1 MTYRERRLA
10 KAERLRG
17 WAEKRVDSA
26 NAVLAADSEVRHD
39 WAFITQPG
47 HIPQRARM
55 IARDDRA
62 LASLSKAGA
71 MASRADGIEA
81 AAANAI
87 YSDDPDAIEAL
98 EAKVAGLEAERTAI
112 VAFNK
117 AVRKMGGVADEALLS
132 TLSPDARKDYERGMR
147 FSPYAMK
154 GGAFPAYHLSNLSG
168 NIKRARDRIAGLTR
182 SAAPEPIAPDGYEA
196 DPAEWPCPDGPYCKE
211 AHS

>member
-10 KAERLRG
+10 KADRLDG
-17 WAEKRVDSA
+17 WADKRVERA
-26 NAVLAADSEVRHD
+26 NSVLDADARVRND

-47 HIPQRARM
+47 HIPERARI
-55 IARDDRA
+55 IARTDRA
-62 LASLSKAGA
+62 MGSLAKASS
-71 MASRADGIEA
+71 MASRADGIRSA
-81 AAANAI
+81 AAHAI

-98 EAKVAGLEAERTAI
+98 GAKVAGLEAERAAI

-196 DPAEWPCPDGPYCKE
+196 DPAGWPCPDGPYCKE